1 MKMAILSRVSSN
13 LGFPTLELVE
23 QRLGLRPDVQLGV
36 VVDEEDEVGVVDEP
50 LGGVVEGV
58 FPVSLVATGLQ
69 DAGDLGEGGLEKT
82 CHMPL

>member
-1 MKMAILSRVSSN
+1 MKMAVSSN

-58 FPVSLVATGLQ
+58 FPVALVAPRLQ
-69 DAGDLGEGGLEKT
+69 DAGDLGEGGLANT
-82 CHMPL
+82 

>member
-1 MKMAILSRVSSN
+1 MKMAVSSH

-58 FPVSLVATGLQ
+58 LPVALVAPGLQ
-69 DAGDLGEGGLEKT
+69 DAGDLGEGGLANT
-82 CHMPL
+82 